1 MLSFRIIPRVCGR
14 YDNAT
19 RCAAALLQSSS
30 VFKETSKNT
39 LLSTFI
45 KEARLMATAGNGS
58 SDEDKSKTSIKIK
71 PEGNACPSAGEPQQ
85 TPAGLLFH
93 YDSIVPPNVLDDVI
107 GGNEFDHLIPKDDDN
122 ITELVAPPKSDF
134 FIPQVK
140 LHDGDG
146 MKRKRVLVLCTGGT
160 LTMAPD
166 PKKGGSLS
174 PVQGALTEFMKK
186 SMLELQN
193 EKMPDVVVHEY
204 TPLLDS
210 SDMGPPDWALLA
222 KDIKA
227 NYLHFD
233 GFVVL
238 MGTDTMAYTATA
250 LSFMLENLGKPVIFT
265 GSQIPLAEPHTDAR
279 QNLIMALIF
288 AARDVPISEV
298 TIFFHGKLFRACR
311 STKGNCHTLLCCS
324 V

>member
-1 MLSFRIIPRVCGR
+1 MM
-14 YDNAT
+14 T
-19 RCAAALLQSSS
+19 T
-30 VFKETSKNT
+30 TSGGT
-39 LLSTFI
+39 TS
-45 KEARLMATAGNGS
+45 GD
-58 SDEDKSKTSIKIK
+58 SDGKGEDKSKSITRIK
-71 PEGNACPSAGEPQQ
+71 LENSNCPSAGEPQQ

-93 YDSIVPPNVLDDVI
+93 YDSIISPKMADDDVI
-107 GGNEFDHLIPKDDDN
+107 GENEYDHLIPKGDDN
-122 ITELVAPPKSDF
+122 ITELVTPPESDFF

-166 PKKGGSLS
+166 PDKGGALS
-174 PVQGALTEFMKK
+174 PVQGALTDFMK
-186 SMLELQN
+186 SMLELTN
-193 EKMPDVVVHEY
+193 DKMPDVVVHEY
-204 TPLLDS
+204 KPLLDS

-250 LSFMLENLGKPVIFT
+250 LSFMLENLGKPVLSPRGGHKQGFPA
-265 GSQIPLAEPHTDAR
+265 SD
-279 QNLIMALIF
+279 
-288 AARDVPISEV
+288 
-298 TIFFHGKLFRACR
+298 
-311 STKGNCHTLLCCS
+311 
-324 V
+324 